1 MAERYYMETMIKRV
15 LFIFDLIDSR
25 NVSYELQ
32 ALRDIE
38 EYTAICLEYKTNYS
52 PRFFKEMSHFWKLFN
67 ELEDEIYQLFSEV
80 EL

>member
-1 MAERYYMETMIKRV
+1 MEVMIKRV

-25 NVSYELQ
+25 SVNYELQ
-32 ALRDIE
+32 ALHNIE
-38 EYTAICLEYKTNYS
+38 EYTTICLEYKTNCS
-52 PRFFKEMSHFWKLFN
+52 PRFSKEMSHFWKLFN